1 MKVLIAEDEPI
12 SCRAL
17 EKSVAGWGYETVIAK
32 NGKEAWEAL
41 RKNEVRIAVVDWMM
55 PGMDGIELCQ
65 KIRHDYQQKKSKYTY
80 IILLTGKDQQGD
92 VITGLS
98 AGADDYIT
106 KPFSFLELKVRI
118 QNGER
123 IIKVEDDQIELASYD
138 SLTRVWNRKKIL
150 DFFTEELSRG
160 RRENQATGVIIVDV
174 DWFKNVNDSHGHFI
188 GDEVLIEVVS
198 RLKKCIRGYDKLG
211 RYGGDELIL
220 VLPNCGLTHVKNVAE
235 RLRLSV
241 CEKKISTKKGLLDV
255 TISLGGIS
263 SDVSSEASTDEL
275 IQASDRAL
283 YSAKKRG
290 RNKAVIIEHLEAGS

>member
-1 MKVLIAEDEPI
+1 MKVLIAEDEAI

-41 RKNEVRIAVVDWMM
+41 RKDEIRIAVVDWMM

-106 KPFSFLELKVRI
+106 KPFSFVELKVRI

-138 SLTRVWNRKKIL
+138 SLTKVWNRKKIL
-150 DFFTEELSRG
+150 DFFKEELSRG
-160 RRENQATGVIIVDV
+160 RRDNQATGVIIADI

-220 VLPNCGLTHVKNVAE
+220 VLPNCGLTHVKDVAE

-241 CEKKISTKKGLLDV
+241 CEKKISTKKGLLNV

-275 IQASDRAL
+275 IQASDKAL
-283 YSAKKRG
+283 YSAKKKG
-290 RNKAVIIEHLEAGS
+290 RNKAVIVERLEAGI

>member
-17 EKSVAGWGYETVIAK
+17 EKSVTGWGYETVIAK

-92 VITGLS
+92 IITGLS

-138 SLTRVWNRKKIL
+138 SLTKVWNRKKIL
-150 DFFTEELSRG
+150 DFFKEELSRG
-160 RRENQATGVIIVDV
+160 RRENQATGVVIVDV
-174 DWFKNVNDSHGHFI
+174 DWFKSVNDSHGHFI
-188 GDEVLIEVVS
+188 GDEVLIEVVA

-220 VLPNCGLTHVKNVAE
+220 VLPNCGLIHVKNIAE
-235 RLRLSV
+235 RLRLSA
-241 CEKKISTKKGLLDV
+241 CEKKISTKKGLLDI
-255 TISLGGIS
+255 TISVGGIS
-263 SDVSSEASTDEL
+263 SDVSLEASADEL

>member
-138 SLTRVWNRKKIL
+138 SLTKVWNRKKIL
-150 DFFTEELSRG
+150 DFFKEELSRG

>member
-17 EKSVAGWGYETVIAK
+17 EKSIAGWGYETVTAR
-32 NGKEAWEAL
+32 NGKEAWDAV
-41 RKNEVRIAVVDWMM
+41 RKNDIRIAVVDWMM

-65 KIRHDYQQKKSKYTY
+65 KIRQDFQEKKSKYTY
-80 IILLTGKDQQGD
+80 IILLTGRDQQGD
-92 VITGLS
+92 IITGLT

-123 IIKVEDDQIELASYD
+123 IIKVENEQIELASYD
-138 SLTRVWNRKKIL
+138 SLTKVWNRKKIF
-150 DFFTEELSRG
+150 DFFKEELSRS
-160 RRENQATGVIIVDV
+160 RRENQAIGVIIVDV
-174 DWFKNVNDSHGHFI
+174 DWFKNVNDSYGHFI

-220 VLPNCGLTHVKNVAE
+220 VLPNCGLIHVKNIAE
-235 RLRLSV
+235 RLRLTV
-241 CEKKISTKKGLLDV
+241 CEKKIKTKKGLLDI
-255 TISLGGIS
+255 TISLGGASSDIS
-263 SDVSSEASTDEL
+263 SKASPDEL

-290 RNKAVIIEHLEAGS
+290 RNKAVIIEHLEPGS

>member
-1 MKVLIAEDEPI
+1 MKVLIAEDELI

-41 RKNEVRIAVVDWMM
+41 RKDEIRIAVVDWMM

-106 KPFSFLELKVRI
+106 KPFSFVELKVRI

-138 SLTRVWNRKKIL
+138 SLTKVWNRKKIL
-150 DFFTEELSRG
+150 DFFKEELSRG
-160 RRENQATGVIIVDV
+160 RRENQATGVIIADI
-174 DWFKNVNDSHGHFI
+174 DWFKNVNDSHGHFT

-220 VLPNCGLTHVKNVAE
+220 VLPNCGLTHVKDVAE

-241 CEKKISTKKGLLDV
+241 CEKKISTKKGLLNV

-275 IQASDRAL
+275 IQASDKAL
-283 YSAKKRG
+283 YSAKKKG
-290 RNKAVIIEHLEAGS
+290 RNKAVIVERLEAGI

>member
-17 EKSVAGWGYETVIAK
+17 EKSVTGWGYETVIAK
-32 NGKEAWEAL
+32 NGKEAWEVL

-65 KIRHDYQQKKSKYTY
+65 KIRHDYQQKKSKYIY

-92 VITGLS
+92 MITGLS

-123 IIKVEDDQIELASYD
+123 VIKVEDDQIELASYD
-138 SLTRVWNRKKIL
+138 SLTKVWNRKKIL
-150 DFFTEELSRG
+150 DFFKEELSRG

-174 DWFKNVNDSHGHFI
+174 DRFKNVNDSHGHFI

-220 VLPNCGLTHVKNVAE
+220 VLPNCGLTHVKNIAE

-241 CEKKISTKKGLLDV
+241 CEKKISTKKGLLDI
-255 TISLGGIS
+255 TISVGGIS
-263 SDVSSEASTDEL
+263 SDVSLDASTDDL

>member
-17 EKSVAGWGYETVIAK
+17 EKSVTGWGYETITAK

-65 KIRHDYQQKKSKYTY
+65 KIRHDYQQKKSKYIY

-92 VITGLS
+92 IITGLS

-123 IIKVEDDQIELASYD
+123 IIKVEDEQIELASYD
-138 SLTRVWNRKKIL
+138 SLTKVWNRKKIL
-150 DFFTEELSRG
+150 DFFKEELSRG
-160 RRENQATGVIIVDV
+160 RRENQATGVVIVDV

-198 RLKKCIRGYDKLG
+198 RLKKCIRAYDKLG

-220 VLPNCGLTHVKNVAE
+220 VLPNCGLSHVKNIAE

-241 CEKKISTKKGLLDV
+241 CEKKISTKKGLLDI

-263 SDVSSEASTDEL
+263 SDMSLEASADEL

-290 RNKAVIIEHLEAGS
+290 RNKAVIIDHLEAGS

>member
-17 EKSVAGWGYETVIAK
+17 EKSVTGWGYETVIAK

-92 VITGLS
+92 IITGLS

-138 SLTRVWNRKKIL
+138 SLTKVWNRKKIL
-150 DFFTEELSRG
+150 DFFKEELSRG
-160 RRENQATGVIIVDV
+160 RRENQATGVVIVDV
-174 DWFKNVNDSHGHFI
+174 DWFKKVNDSHGHFV

-220 VLPNCGLTHVKNVAE
+220 VLPNCGLTHVKNIAE
-235 RLRLSV
+235 RLRLSA
-241 CEKKISTKKGLLDV
+241 CEKKISTKKGLLDI
-255 TISLGGIS
+255 TISVGGIS
-263 SDVSSEASTDEL
+263 SDVSLEASADDL

>member
-1 MKVLIAEDEPI
+1 MKVLIAEDELI

-41 RKNEVRIAVVDWMM
+41 RKDEIRIAVVDWMM

-106 KPFSFLELKVRI
+106 KPFSFVELKVRI

-138 SLTRVWNRKKIL
+138 SLTKVWNRKKIL
-150 DFFTEELSRG
+150 DFFKEELSRG
-160 RRENQATGVIIVDV
+160 RRDNQATGVIIADI

-220 VLPNCGLTHVKNVAE
+220 VLPNCGLTHVKDVAE

-241 CEKKISTKKGLLDV
+241 CEKKISTKKGLLNV

-275 IQASDRAL
+275 IQASDKAL
-283 YSAKKRG
+283 YSAKKKG
-290 RNKAVIIEHLEAGS
+290 RNKAVIVERLEAGI

>member
-1 MKVLIAEDEPI
+1 
-12 SCRAL
+12 
-17 EKSVAGWGYETVIAK
+17 
-32 NGKEAWEAL
+32 L

-92 VITGLS
+92 IITGLS

-138 SLTRVWNRKKIL
+138 SLTKVWNRKKIL
-150 DFFTEELSRG
+150 DFFKEELSRG
-160 RRENQATGVIIVDV
+160 RRENQATGVVIVDV
-174 DWFKNVNDSHGHFI
+174 DWFKKVNDSHGHFV

-220 VLPNCGLTHVKNVAE
+220 VLPNCGLTHVKNIAE
-235 RLRLSV
+235 RLRLSA
-241 CEKKISTKKGLLDV
+241 CEKKISTKKGLLDI
-255 TISLGGIS
+255 TISVGGIS
-263 SDVSSEASTDEL
+263 SDVSLEASADDL